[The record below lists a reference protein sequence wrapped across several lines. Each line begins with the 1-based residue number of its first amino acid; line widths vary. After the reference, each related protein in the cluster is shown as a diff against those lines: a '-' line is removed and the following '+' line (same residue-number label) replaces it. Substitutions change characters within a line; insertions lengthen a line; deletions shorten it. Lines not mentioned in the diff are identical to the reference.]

1 MTQNLLK
8 FNITF
13 NESLNLSLNNI
24 SESFVKDAMQYALLS
39 EGKRLRPFL
48 VYCVSNKDIDDTNL
62 LNVAISIEMIH
73 TYSLIHDDLPAMDN
87 DDYRRGRL
95 TTHKAFDEATAIL
108 AGDALLTYAFSVLSQ
123 LDINPE
129 DRIELIRIIAD
140 ASGADGMILGQAQD
154 MINDINAD
162 LSVEELFKLYINK
175 TGKLFSAALKMG
187 NVLAGKPVDQNLF
200 DSIGHKLGIVFQI
213 QDDYLEK
220 TSTFEMLGKSNTSDS
235 DNNKNTIVLRL
246 GLEKSKLLINN
257 LYDELNR
264 DIINLSQNY
273 PNLIGIIN
281 WMKDRNK

>member
-8 FNITF
+8 FNSIF
-13 NESLNLSLNNI
+13 NESLNLSLNTI

-48 VYCVSNKDIDDTNL
+48 VYCTSNKDIDDTSL
-62 LNVAISIEMIH
+62 LDVAISIEMIH

-108 AGDALLTYAFSVLSQ
+108 AGDALLTYTFSRLSK
-123 LDINPE
+123 LDLSYE
-129 DRIELIRIIAD
+129 YRIELIEIIAD
-140 ASGADGMILGQAQD
+140 ASGANGMILGQAQD

-162 LSVEELFKLYINK
+162 LSVEELYKLYINK
-175 TGKLFSAALKMG
+175 TGKLFAAALKMG
-187 NVLAGKPVDQNLF
+187 NVLAGKPVDQKLF

-257 LYDELNR
+257 LYEELNH
-264 DIINLSQNY
+264 DIMNLSQNY
-273 PNLIGIIN
+273 PNLIGIVN

>member
-8 FNITF
+8 FNASF
-13 NESLNLSLNNI
+13 NESLNQSLNGV

-39 EGKRLRPFL
+39 DGKRLRPFL
-48 VYCVSNKDIDDTNL
+48 VYCVSNKEIDNDIL
-62 LNVAISIEMIH
+62 HHVAISIEMIH
-73 TYSLIHDDLPAMDN
+73 TYSLVHDDLPAMDN

-108 AGDALLTYAFSVLSQ
+108 AGDALLTYSFTNLTKLS
-123 LDINPE
+123 LSPE
-129 DRIELIRIIAD
+129 DKIELIEILSD

-162 LSVEELFKLYINK
+162 LSIDELYKLYINK
-175 TGKLFSAALKMG
+175 TGKLFAAALKMG
-187 NVLAGKPVDQNLF
+187 NVLAGKPVDQALF

-220 TSTFEMLGKSNTSDS
+220 TSTFEVIGKSNTSDVN
-235 DNNKNTIVLRL
+235 NNKNTIVLRL
-246 GLEKSKLLINN
+246 GLEKSKQLINN

-264 DIINLSQNY
+264 DIMNLSQNY
-273 PNLIGIIN
+273 PNLIGIVN